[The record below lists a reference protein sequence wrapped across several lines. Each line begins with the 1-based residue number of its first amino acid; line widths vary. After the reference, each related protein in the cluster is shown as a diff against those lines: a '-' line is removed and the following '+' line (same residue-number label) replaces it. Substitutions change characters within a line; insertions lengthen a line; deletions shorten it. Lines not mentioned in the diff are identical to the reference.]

1 MEGGNLRE
9 GEALG
14 VSEGRLPFSRSS
26 PPGHAAVLR
35 CGGRE
40 CADRV
45 RDSGVSRR
53 GGCADLLGGEMSK

>member
-14 VSEGRLPFSRSS
+14 VAKAVCPSRALPL
-26 PPGHAAVLR
+26 PGHAAVLR
-35 CGGRE
+35 CGVRE
-40 CADRV
+40 CSDRV

-53 GGCADLLGGEMSK
+53 GGCADLLGGG